1 MRGSSSVR
9 LPGRGGPGRE
19 EPRWGFNQGGGVA
32 THPPRLRTP
41 AESGAGGHWWA
52 EAGIL
57 SQQEMEDQMDGLSHV
72 PGAGSRGALGPQKF
86 KIPVKQEALGLS
98 TVPHPQAG
106 LLCAPHPGQSG
117 GMVSGRW
124 SAWRSVSGRRQWA
137 PSWLPQGLLPG
148 GQLEFKGF
156 LGSRRASVG
165 WDGRW
170 KGGTLGFLAKG
181 WSGGASWTLWW
192 RDKETD
198 QLPPRATTLRPSSP
212 QAEGNGAPA
221 LWGGQWGDGWTGVC
235 GQASLDFRL

>member
-117 GMVSGRW
+117 GMVSGHW
-124 SAWRSVSGRRQWA
+124 QVDSLPVSH
-137 PSWLPQGLLPG
+137 QGNPAQ
-148 GQLEFKGF
+148 GQRDSKHAQVQRHF
-156 LGSRRASVG
+156 LV
-165 WDGRW
+165 
-170 KGGTLGFLAKG
+170 
-181 WSGGASWTLWW
+181 
-192 RDKETD
+192 
-198 QLPPRATTLRPSSP
+198 
-212 QAEGNGAPA
+212 N
-221 LWGGQWGDGWTGVC
+221 
-235 GQASLDFRL
+235 

>member
-1 MRGSSSVR
+1 M
-9 LPGRGGPGRE
+9 
-19 EPRWGFNQGGGVA
+19 
-32 THPPRLRTP
+32 HPPRLRTP
-41 AESGAGGHWWA
+41 AELGAGGHWWA
-52 EAGIL
+52 EVGIL
-57 SQQEMEDQMDGLSHV
+57 SQQEMEEQMDGLSHV

-86 KIPVKQEALGLS
+86 KIPVKQEALCLS
-98 TVPHPQAG
+98 TVPHPQVG
-106 LLCAPHPGQSG
+106 LLCAPHPGQSV

-170 KGGTLGFLAKG
+170 RGSTLGFLAKG

-192 RDKETD
+192 RDEETD

-212 QAEGNGAPA
+212 LGRRE
-221 LWGGQWGDGWTGVC
+221 WGFSPVRQPVGRWLDWGLRAGRSGFQTLVPGGSLVTPPVTRTG
-235 GQASLDFRL
+235 SLGRGLG